1 MSFSWQGASGRW
13 YEFDV
18 ARAKRAWEPLGG
30 LYMFVKPGDLP
41 TMEAGG
47 PICLYLAQTA
57 SFAESLARHDAW
69 GAAQSLGAA
78 EIHLLVVSDPAKR
91 AAIEQDIYKSHTP
104 ILNRQQARPTSM
116 HMGSVAGGGAGANAV
131 TPPQPYRGYGGAMA

>member
-13 YEFDV
+13 YEFEV
-18 ARAKRAWEPLGG
+18 ARAKRAWEPVGG

-47 PICLYLAQTA
+47 PTCLYLAQTA

-78 EIHLLVVSDPAKR
+78 EIHLLVVHDPAKR
-91 AAIEQDIYKSHTP
+91 ALIEQDIWKSHTP
-104 ILNRQQARPTSM
+104 ILNRQQARPAAM
-116 HMGSVAGGGAGANAV
+116 QMGAVSGAAAV
-131 TPPQPYRGYGGAMA
+131 SPQQPYRGYGGAVA

>member
-18 ARAKRAWEPLGG
+18 ARSKRAWEPVGG
-30 LYMFVKPGDLP
+30 IYMFVKPGDLP

-47 PICLYLAQTA
+47 PTCLYLAHTA
-57 SFAESLARHDAW
+57 SFAESLARHDVW

-78 EIHLLVVSDPAKR
+78 EIHLYLIEDPARR
-91 AAIEQDIYKSHTP
+91 AAIEQDIYKAHTP
-104 ILNRQQARPTSM
+104 ILNRQQARSALQMAP
-116 HMGSVAGGGAGANAV
+116 VAGAGAVA
-131 TPPQPYRGYGGAMA
+131 PQQPYRGYGGAVA

>member
-18 ARAKRAWEPLGG
+18 ARAKRAWEPVAGI
-30 LYMFVKPGDLP
+30 YMFVKPGDLP

-47 PICLYLAQTA
+47 PVCLYMAQTA

-69 GAAQSLGAA
+69 GAAQDLGAA
-78 EIHLLVVSDPAKR
+78 EIHLLVVGDAKKR
-91 AAIEQDIYKSHTP
+91 AAIEADLYKAHTP
-104 ILNRQQARPTSM
+104 ILNRNQPQRPPP
-116 HMGSVAGGGAGANAV
+116 GPNGGAGV
-131 TPPQPYRGYGGAMA
+131 IPPHQPFRGYGGAAA

>member
-18 ARAKRAWEPLGG
+18 ARAKRAWEPVGG
-30 LYMFVKPGDLP
+30 IYMFVKPGDLP

-47 PICLYLAQTA
+47 PICLYMAQTA

-78 EIHLLVVSDPAKR
+78 EIHLLVINDPQKR
-91 AAIEQDIYKSHTP
+91 AVIEQDLFKSHTP
-104 ILNRQQARPTSM
+104 VLNRQSARPPAPQ
-116 HMGSVAGGGAGANAV
+116 MGAAAVA
-131 TPPQPYRGYGGAMA
+131 PPQPYRGYGGAVA